1 MFSFLSTELRQSH
14 QCQFDK
20 ITASF
25 YFRPEY
31 AVRDIWFLWTALG
44 GFVAERDSPLI
55 ATVAVRI
62 LFLSSLFVTKV
73 VFVVACATR
82 LMACDLDS

>member
-1 MFSFLSTELRQSH
+1 M
-14 QCQFDK
+14 
-20 ITASF
+20 
-25 YFRPEY
+25 
-31 AVRDIWFLWTALG
+31 
-44 GFVAERDSPLI
+44 AEKDSPLI

-73 VFVVACATR
+73 VFAVACATR